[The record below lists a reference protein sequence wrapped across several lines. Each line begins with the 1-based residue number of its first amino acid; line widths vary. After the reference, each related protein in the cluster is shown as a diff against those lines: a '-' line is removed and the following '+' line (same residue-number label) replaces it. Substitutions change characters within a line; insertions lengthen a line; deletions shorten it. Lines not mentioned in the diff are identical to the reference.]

1 MKPKYEQLADINVG
15 LNKAIKEQALAPLHL
30 LIERGDSLFKAIDAV
45 EYSPSLFSI
54 CLAVQNDYN
63 RLRKDAKAIIDGK

>member
-15 LNKAIKEQALAPLHL
+15 LTKAIKERALAPLHL
-30 LIERGDSLFKAIDAV
+30 LIERGDALFKAIDDA
-45 EYSPSLFSI
+45 EFSPSQFSI

-63 RLRKDAKAIIDGK
+63 RLRKDAKAIIDAK